1 MRKLAFFIVFLLAT
15 FLFSNCHSQ
24 KKVGSENCTTQGEV
38 KDFSMLDGCG
48 LLLVTPDGKKLAVVN
63 WDQWESVLKVDTKI
77 KFGYKEV
84 EPRMSICMSEDAYIE
99 ITCVEA
105 Q

>member
-1 MRKLAFFIVFLLAT
+1 MRKLTLFIVLFLGI
-15 FLFSNCHSQ
+15 FLISNCNSQ
-24 KKVGSENCTTQGEV
+24 KNLGSGDCDTQGEV

-48 LLLVTPDGKKLAVVN
+48 LLLVTPAGKKLAVVN

-84 EPRMSICMSEDAYIE
+84 EPRISICMSEDAYIE
-99 ITCVEA
+99 ITCAEA